1 MWCMYTCYLPLLE
14 RLLSPL
20 LPPDPFFCPLRTC
33 CCPPLVMLRGG
44 LQYESQSDF
53 FSRILLTLNFAK
65 TCPHFGWTEVLL
77 LSWCNRHDA
86 RRLQGLVLN
95 QISFDV
101 FKSEML
107 DAWRKRLGAWSR
119 EIDLDS
125 ASLAA
130 VPRTD
135 GDFALIAMHY
145 KLILQLLPA
154 ECTQNFWLFL
164 FECNL

>member
-1 MWCMYTCYLPLLE
+1 M
-14 RLLSPL
+14 LS
-20 LPPDPFFCPLRTC
+20 C
-33 CCPPLVMLRGG
+33 
-44 LQYESQSDF
+44 
-53 FSRILLTLNFAK
+53 
-65 TCPHFGWTEVLL
+65 
-77 LSWCNRHDA
+77 CNRHDA

-154 ECTQNFWLFL
+154 ECTPNF
-164 FECNL
+164 